1 MVDEGELNRGDRQT
15 YWQQQYLDARA
26 AGNRDMKSILAHMRG
41 NGGEGGTTGHDITRP
56 AAADIVRAQEQR
68 HGAKPPGK
76 PPTGGQAVQGGE
88 EPRRGQVD
96 RSQVKHI
103 LKHELHTA
111 DRLADLGENVTFV
124 PTSDSPRPDAVLSDG
139 RSWEFKSPAGSN
151 RNTILTKIR
160 DAADRGKENFVLDMS
175 RSAMPLDQVRD
186 LARYA
191 VDNYPGVQNIRLI
204 GRETADG
211 LLDNMV
217 TKGGE

>member
-103 LKHELHTA
+103 LKHELDTA
-111 DRLADLGENVTFV
+111 NLLADLEARTSRSSQQ
-124 PTSDSPRPDAVLSDG
+124 PTRRGPTQNCLTGA
-139 RSWEFKSPAGSN
+139 AGSSN
-151 RNTILTKIR
+151 YHRQQPQHDTGE
-160 DAADRGKENFVLDMS
+160 DS
-175 RSAMPLDQVRD
+175 RRC
-186 LARYA
+186 
-191 VDNYPGVQNIRLI
+191 
-204 GRETADG
+204 
-211 LLDNMV
+211 
-217 TKGGE
+217 